1 MTFRVTPGQQLARI
15 SARHEGRDLETFDP
29 HRFRYNQSAYDI
41 VIKEAKQRFEEAFRD
56 YGLEQAKKIKE
67 WDALHRAAAEKLA
80 EQQLFMAWWKAK
92 VQQAGGDRQS
102 EKALAGTTADALSRT
117 EAERLTG
124 MKHQRVS
131 ELGKRLEDETEYFRH
146 LVGAIYFAA
155 FLEVPL
161 PRGATG
167 TGENEWY
174 TPEAYLTLARMVLD
188 KIDLDPASSVK
199 AQQIIQADKFYDAA
213 SDGLKRNWHGRVWLN
228 PPFAQPAIEHF
239 VSKMV
244 SEYRARR
251 VTAAIMLTH
260 NYTDTAWFHE
270 AAGAATAICFTRGRI
285 KFYKPDGGV
294 AAPTQGQAFFYF
306 GRSVAKFARIFGPV
320 GFVEVPFKRRAK

>member
-1 MTFRVTPGQQLARI
+1 MSPFRVTPGQQLARI
-15 SARHEGRDLETFDP
+15 SARHDGRDLEKFDP
-29 HRFRYNQSAYDI
+29 HRFRYNQDAYDV
-41 VIKEAKQRFEEAFRD
+41 VIKEAKRCFEQTFRD

-67 WDALHRAAAEKLA
+67 WDLLHRAAAEKLA
-80 EQQLFMAWWKAK
+80 EQHLFVAWWKTTI
-92 VQQAGGDRQS
+92 QS
-102 EKALAGTTADALSRT
+102 QGEARKKESRDPGFLSVPQ
-117 EAERLTG
+117 AERLTG

-131 ELGKRLEDETEYFRH
+131 ELGKRLEDEAEYFRH
-146 LVGAIYFAA
+146 LVGAIFFAA

-174 TPEAYLTLARMVLD
+174 TPDSYIALARMVLG
-188 KIDLDPASSVK
+188 KIDLDPATSAH
-199 AQQIIQADKFYDAA
+199 AQKLIRATRFYTAEK
-213 SDGLKRNWHGRVWLN
+213 DGLKRNWHGRVWLN
-228 PPFAQPAIEHF
+228 PPFAQPAIEDF

-244 SEYRARR
+244 SEYEAKR
-251 VTAAIMLTH
+251 VKAAIMLTH

-270 AAGAATAICFTRGRI
+270 AASTATAICFTRGRI

-306 GRSVAKFARIFGPV
+306 GRDARKFIRCFSEI
-320 GFVEVPFKRRAK
+320 GFIGIPK